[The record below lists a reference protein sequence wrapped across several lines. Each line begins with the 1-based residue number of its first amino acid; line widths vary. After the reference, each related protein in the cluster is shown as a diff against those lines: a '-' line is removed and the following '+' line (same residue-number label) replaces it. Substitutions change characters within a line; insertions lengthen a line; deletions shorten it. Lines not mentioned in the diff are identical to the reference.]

1 MVLVRPDLSCRRL
14 PRTLPA
20 SRHSHDNRG
29 REVAHEDVGGEPVT
43 REVIMKGNDEVVQ
56 ILNRV
61 LYNELIAINQ
71 YFLHSRMLRNWG
83 IEKLAKY
90 EYKESIDEMKHADEL
105 VERILFLEG
114 LPNLQN
120 LGKLLIGE
128 DVEEILRCD
137 LKLEQDSLP
146 ALREGIS
153 LCEKRGD
160 FTSRQL
166 LEKILRGE
174 EEHIDFL
181 ESQFEL
187 LKRMGLENYVLL
199 QSEAAGS

>member
-1 MVLVRPDLSCRRL
+1 
-14 PRTLPA
+14 
-20 SRHSHDNRG
+20 
-29 REVAHEDVGGEPVT
+29 
-43 REVIMKGNDEVVQ
+43 MKGNDEIVR

-105 VERILFLEG
+105 IERILFLDG
-114 LPNLQN
+114 LPNLQD

-146 ALREGIS
+146 TLREGIA
-153 LCEKRGD
+153 LCEKHAD
-160 FTSRQL
+160 YNSRML
-166 LEKILRGE
+166 LEKILHGE

-187 LKRMGLENYVLL
+187 IKRMGLQNYVQL
-199 QSEAAGS
+199 QSEAAES